1 MKKPIE
7 KLVRDHIPAICE
19 KAGKT
24 TETKILDG
32 EAYTAA
38 LKAKL
43 QEEVGEYLADNNLE
57 ELADIMEVIEALAEN
72 QGASLREVMEIKQQ
86 KQAQNG
92 AFRKRIYLVS
102 VDG

>member
-1 MKKPIE
+1 MKKRIE

-24 TETKILDG
+24 TETKILNG
-32 EAYTAA
+32 EAYTVA
-38 LKAKL
+38 LKVKL
-43 QEEVGEYLADNNLE
+43 QEEVREYLADNNLE